1 VAITCPKCHSENPE
15 TLKFCGECG
24 TRIRGH
30 VPDSPES
37 GTCPQN
43 SKDIHPEVTET
54 LKTPIK
60 ELTTGSTFAGR
71 YQIIEENEKFFSL
84 WKDADPGLPEVKDAA
99 KRLAALK

>member
-1 VAITCPKCHSENPE
+1 MAVTCPKCHSENPE
-15 TLKFCGECG
+15 TLNFCGECG

-43 SKDIHPEVTET
+43 SKDIRPEITET

-71 YQIIEENEKFFSL
+71 YQIVEELGHGGMGRVYKVLEKL
-84 WKDADPGLPEVKDAA
+84 GEGGML
-99 KRLAALK
+99 LKMLS